1 MPIYRCNKC
10 AFVSEE
16 ASAPIGSQMPC
27 ARCGTA
33 ATVFGTV
40 FYIEKLMERYFS
52 ALREIK
58 ALQQP
63 DVLPDV
69 PAAGAADVDAAA
81 EQEKTA
87 SADTN
92 ALQDVNLHN
101 TSLLATADQHAPL
114 QAWFASRQIEAQF
127 DYAQVDTSGF
137 FDDAARM
144 VGNGYA
150 LFGELMDRV
159 RFAYRKSHSWVNLEL
174 AALPQKDAQA
184 INTLCRQLY
193 SHTFFARYHYQ
204 RPEKI
209 VRLTLQTAT
218 AVRQFF
224 DGGWLEW
231 YAFVAVIEHAQQAGI
246 QFSCARGVKV
256 VFPNE
261 DLHEL
266 DVVCLPSGQQPICI
280 ECKSGEF
287 RRDIDKYLRLR
298 KRLGLDRSRFVICA
312 ADLTQEQA
320 SGLSAMYELTF
331 VNLETLAPH
340 LATLLQPARARTTV
354 LA

>member
-1 MPIYRCNKC
+1 MPIYRCNHC
-10 AFVSEE
+10 GFVSEE
-16 ASAPIGSQMPC
+16 ATTPVGSQMPC
-27 ARCGTA
+27 ARCGTPT
-33 ATVFGTV
+33 TVFGTV
-40 FYIEKLMERYFS
+40 FYVEKLVERYFS
-52 ALREIK
+52 AMREIK

-63 DVLPDV
+63 DTPPDTGPDAV
-69 PAAGAADVDAAA
+69 PAATP
-81 EQEKTA
+81 EQDHPESEA
-87 SADTN
+87 SP
-92 ALQDVNLHN
+92 LQDVNLHN
-101 TSLLATADQHAPL
+101 TSLLATAEQHAPL
-114 QAWFASRQIEAQF
+114 QAWFASRKIAAQF

-144 VGNGYA
+144 IGNGYA
-150 LFGELMDRV
+150 LFSELMDRV

-174 AALPQKDAQA
+174 AHLPQKDAQA

-204 RPEKI
+204 KPEKI
-209 VRLTLQTAT
+209 VRLTLQTAP

-231 YAFVAVIEHAQQAGI
+231 YAFITLIELAQQRNKD
-246 QFSCARGVKV
+246 FSCARGVKV

-266 DVVCLPSGQQPICI
+266 DVVCLPAGQPPICI

-298 KRLGLDRSRFVICA
+298 KRLGLDRHHFVICA

-320 SGLSAMYELTF
+320 AGLTAMYELTF

-340 LATLLQPARARTTV
+340 LATLL
-354 LA
+354 